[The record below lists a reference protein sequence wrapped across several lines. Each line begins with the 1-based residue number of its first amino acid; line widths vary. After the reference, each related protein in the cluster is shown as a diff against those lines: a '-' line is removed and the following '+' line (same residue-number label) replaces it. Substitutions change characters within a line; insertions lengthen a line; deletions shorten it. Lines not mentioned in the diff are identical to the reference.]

1 MRIIVI
7 GIRQRRSTMKSLGIV
22 ALLALIVACAT
33 SQAVQLNPAA
43 QRCPAISPDQV
54 RIFTSQSELDNLA
67 GTQGHAA
74 VALFVVDGVPLN
86 DLKTAW
92 HSVATLAP
100 SPSVGPILVVNGIP
114 VAAPEEGIASVRES
128 GGPRGQRFVDDRSK
142 RRAECC
148 GSTIWP
154 MHGTEGQ
161 RQEVLT

>member
-22 ALLALIVACAT
+22 ALLALSVACAT

-54 RIFTSQSELDNLA
+54 RVFTSQSELDNLA

-100 SPSVGPILVVNGIP
+100 SASVGPILLVNGIP
-114 VAAPEEGIASVRES
+114 VAAPADGAASLRERAAALGANGVLLTEAS
-128 GGPRGQRFVDDRSK
+128 GAQSAVAVQSGPCTAPKDNAKRS
-142 RRAECC
+142 
-148 GSTIWP
+148 
-154 MHGTEGQ
+154 
-161 RQEVLT
+161 

>member
-1 MRIIVI
+1 
-7 GIRQRRSTMKSLGIV
+7 MKSLGIV

-86 DLKTAW
+86 DLKAAW

-114 VAAPEEGIASVRES
+114 VAAAEDGAASLRERAAALGANGVLMTEVS
-128 GGPRGQRFVDDRSK
+128 GAQSAVAVQSGPCTAPKDNAKRS
-142 RRAECC
+142 
-148 GSTIWP
+148 
-154 MHGTEGQ
+154 
-161 RQEVLT
+161 

>member
-1 MRIIVI
+1 
-7 GIRQRRSTMKSLGIV
+7 MKSLGIV

-86 DLKTAW
+86 DLKAAW
-92 HSVATLAP
+92 HSVATFAP

-114 VAAPEEGIASVRES
+114 VAAAEDGAASLRERAAALGANGLLMTDVS
-128 GGPRGQRFVDDRSK
+128 GAQSAVAVQSGPCTAPKDNAKRS
-142 RRAECC
+142 
-148 GSTIWP
+148 
-154 MHGTEGQ
+154 
-161 RQEVLT
+161 

>member
-1 MRIIVI
+1 
-7 GIRQRRSTMKSLGIV
+7 MKSLGIV

-86 DLKTAW
+86 DLKAAW

-100 SPSVGPILVVNGIP
+100 SPSVGPILLVNGIP
-114 VAAPEEGIASVRES
+114 VAAAEDGAASLRERAAALGANGVLMTEVS
-128 GGPRGQRFVDDRSK
+128 GAQSAVAVQSGPCTAPKDNAKRS
-142 RRAECC
+142 
-148 GSTIWP
+148 
-154 MHGTEGQ
+154 
-161 RQEVLT
+161 

>member
-7 GIRQRRSTMKSLGIV
+7 GFRQRRSTMKSLGIV

-86 DLKTAW
+86 DLKAAW

-100 SPSVGPILVVNGIP
+100 SPSLGPILLVNGVP
-114 VAAPEEGIASVRES
+114 VAAAEDGAASSRERAAAALGANGVLMTEAS
-128 GGPRGQRFVDDRSK
+128 GAQSAVAVQSGPCTAPQDNAKRS
-142 RRAECC
+142 
-148 GSTIWP
+148 
-154 MHGTEGQ
+154 
-161 RQEVLT
+161 

>member
-114 VAAPEEGIASVRES
+114 VAAAEDGAASLRERAAALGANGLLMTDVS
-128 GGPRGQRFVDDRSK
+128 GAQSAVAVQSGPCTAPKDNAKRS
-142 RRAECC
+142 
-148 GSTIWP
+148 
-154 MHGTEGQ
+154 
-161 RQEVLT
+161 

>member
-1 MRIIVI
+1 
-7 GIRQRRSTMKSLGIV
+7 MKSLGKV

-43 QRCPAISPDQV
+43 QGCPAISPDQV

-92 HSVATLAP
+92 HSVGTLAP
-100 SPSVGPILVVNGIP
+100 SPSVGPILLVSGIP
-114 VAAPEEGIASVRES
+114 VAAAEDGVASLRDRAAALGANGVLMTEAS
-128 GGPRGQRFVDDRSK
+128 GAQSAVAVQSGPC
-142 RRAECC
+142 RAPKDN
-148 GSTIWP
+148 GKKS
-154 MHGTEGQ
+154 
-161 RQEVLT
+161 

>member
-1 MRIIVI
+1 
-7 GIRQRRSTMKSLGIV
+7 MKSLGIV

-86 DLKTAW
+86 DLKAAW

-114 VAAPEEGIASVRES
+114 VAAPEEGTASVWERAAALGANGLLMTEVS
-128 GGPRGQRFVDDRSK
+128 GAQSAVAVQSGPCTAPKDNAKRS
-142 RRAECC
+142 
-148 GSTIWP
+148 
-154 MHGTEGQ
+154 
-161 RQEVLT
+161 